1 MSAHPSSTSRILAAG
16 VALAATFL
24 FAPTQAK
31 AQSIAAYQAMG
42 NVSSF
47 ASQGPG
53 TVDVTPGGTIDG
65 AGALLGGSPAGIP
78 GESAEAVR
86 VVDGAQA
93 LLGRARV
100 TGLASR

>member
-65 AGALLGGSPAGIP
+65 AGALLGRSPAGIP
-78 GESAEAVR
+78 RGTGEGAESAKALRPVS
-86 VVDGAQA
+86 GPQA
-93 LLGRARV
+93 LLGRE
-100 TGLASR
+100 